1 MLYYQ
6 VKKDVFLRNRVGV
19 KRNNYAL
26 IENEL
31 FTISELNNLFTP
43 HYLELN
49 VDKLFTILNINKN
62 NTYIM
67 FGCRFE
73 NKNGG
78 D

>member
-31 FTISELNNLFTP
+31 FTISELNKLFTE
-43 HYLELN
+43 HYLEKHL
-49 VDKLFTILNINKN
+49 DKLFTIRNINKN

-73 NKNGG
+73 NKKGG